1 MEEVLLKKCVKSS
14 GEGLI
19 VHCHVRPGAKKT
31 QIQGIYG
38 EEALKI
44 ALKAPPVDGKANG
57 CLLLYFAE
65 KLRIPKGNV
74 TLLSGQTSREKRVG
88 IADIALEDFL
98 KAFAGEEE

>member
-1 MEEVLLKKCVKSS
+1 MDEALLKKCIKSS
-14 GEGLI
+14 GQDLI

-31 QIQGIYG
+31 LIQGIYG

-88 IADIALEDFL
+88 LAQVTKEAFL
-98 KAFAGEEE
+98 AAFAGEE